1 MYYLLINNQNQELKE
16 LFPEGIPSFGA
27 TPDDFIEI
35 YDELSYELIDVQ
47 PAFRVNVK
55 GLTTQQE
62 LRLFNLYAANADDPQ
77 MIVDSFQ
84 LLEHGWVTIPV
95 EEVES
100 VLWREGERV
109 FAFGG
114 DLSAAIAN

>member
-1 MYYLLINNQNQELKE
+1 MYYLLLNHQNQELKS
-16 LFPEGIPSFGA
+16 LFPEGIPSFGPN
-27 TPDDFIEI
+27 PDDLIEI
-35 YDELSYELIDVQ
+35 YDEFTYELTDVQ

-55 GLTTQQE
+55 QLTTEQE
-62 LRLFNLYAANADDPQ
+62 LKLFNLYAATADDPQ
-77 MIVDSFQ
+77 MVLDSFQ
-84 LLEHGWVTIPV
+84 LLENGWVTIPV

-114 DLSAAIAN
+114 DLSAAIAH